1 MSKERRREP
10 RYPYRNPIEIKV
22 GGRLQET
29 ISEDISYRG
38 LFVVTDDPPPL
49 RTLISLKARVE
60 GNRRPL
66 EAHAMS
72 VYVLE
77 KGNSKSRLPGVGLQ
91 FYAMG
96 SETKK
101 HWNAFVDVVRKK
113 LRVVNRGG
121 GEVRVGGVST
131 LPRQHVRY
139 PVRLEVKPRSLGELE
154 VLYSRDISRGGMFL
168 LSPRK
173 VACGILMEIDVV
185 HPDNGELF
193 TFNCTIRR
201 VETGPL
207 FGLGVEFN
215 QFDDGKRE
223 AFFEFVHSS
232 VEELDIHDLM
242 LIEEDDPS
250 LA

>member
-29 ISEDISYRG
+29 ISEDVSYRG

-49 RTLISLKARVE
+49 RTLISLKARVV
-60 GNRRPL
+60 GNHKPL

-96 SETKK
+96 NETKK

-113 LRVVNRGG
+113 LRVVN
-121 GEVRVGGVST
+121 GEGYVGGVST
-131 LPRQHVRY
+131 PPRQHVRY
-139 PVRLEVKPRSLGELE
+139 PVRLEVKPRSFGELE

-173 VACGILMEIDVV
+173 VACGTRMEIDVV
-185 HPDNGELF
+185 HPDSGETF
-193 TFNCTIRR
+193 TLNCTIRR
-201 VETGPL
+201 VEAGPP
-207 FGLGVEFN
+207 FGLGIEFN
-215 QFDDGKRE
+215 QFDDVKRE

-232 VEELDIHDLM
+232 VEELDVADLM
-242 LIEEDDPS
+242 LIEEGDPS